1 MEEAS
6 RLREKISR
14 LEAELEQFKQQLLL
28 IQQDCSHVYIETP
41 LTRTCSKCLQ
51 TESLYY

>member
-6 RLREKISR
+6 RLRERIMR
-14 LEAELEQFKQQLLL
+14 LEAELEQSKQQLRL
-28 IQQDCSHVYIETP
+28 IQQNCTHVYIETP
-41 LTRTCSKCLQ
+41 LTRTCAKCLQ

>member
-6 RLREKISR
+6 RLREKIIR
-14 LEAELEQFKQQLLL
+14 LEAELEQSKQQLWL
-28 IQQDCSHVYIETP
+28 IQQNCRHVYIDTP
-41 LTRTCSKCLQ
+41 LSRTCSKCLQ

>member
-6 RLREKISR
+6 RLREEISR
-14 LEAELEQFKQQLLL
+14 LEAELEQSKQQLRM
-28 IQQDCSHVYIETP
+28 IQQDCSHFYIETP